1 MQKVKKN
8 PSLDLSGTGYC
19 ASFNFRKTARAVTSL
34 FDTALEK
41 SGIRSTQFAILV
53 GIAKSQPVSIGA
65 LASLLVID
73 DTTLTRSLRL
83 LQTEGFIA
91 ISNRAAMRQ
100 RFLTITAK
108 GERVLGRS
116 LPAWRKAQ
124 ERFVATVGSGYWLNL
139 RNELD
144 RLAHIAVDLENLRK
158 KFPLGKAADRKPGT
172 NNPIEDSQT
181 SA

>member
-1 MQKVKKN
+1 MHIHVKTEMQKVKKN

-34 FDTALEK
+34 FDTALQK

-108 GERVLGRS
+108 GERVLARS
-116 LPAWRKAQ
+116 LPAWRNAQ
-124 ERFVATVGSGYWLNL
+124 ERFVATIGANYWLDL
-139 RNELD
+139 RNDLEK
-144 RLAHIAVDLENLRK
+144 LAHVAVDLEKPQREV
-158 KFPLGKAADRKPGT
+158 PDREAIG
-172 NNPIEDSQT
+172 S
-181 SA
+181 